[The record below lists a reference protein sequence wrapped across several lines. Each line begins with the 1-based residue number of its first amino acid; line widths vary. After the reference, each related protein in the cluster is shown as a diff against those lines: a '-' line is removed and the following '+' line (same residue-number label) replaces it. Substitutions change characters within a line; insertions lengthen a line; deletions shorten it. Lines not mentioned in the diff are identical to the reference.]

1 VSETMSA
8 EDQIAQIS
16 TLLHQKL
23 GVRGKSLSNALRKAK
38 HRLPRRIH
46 KQAMS
51 LAKVESLAHHP
62 KLRLTLDLAG
72 LGAATHEVTAYLNS
86 IDLADRRKGW
96 WLGMLGGL
104 AFNILVAVALLILF
118 LWWRGLI

>member
-1 VSETMSA
+1 MSETMSA

-16 TLLHQKL
+16 TLLHRKL
-23 GVRGKSLSNALRKAK
+23 GVRGKTLSKTLRKAK

-51 LAKVESLAHHP
+51 LAKVETLAHHP
-62 KLRLTLDLAG
+62 KLRLTLDLTG
-72 LGAATHEVTAYLNS
+72 LGSATREVTAYLNE

-96 WLGMLGGL
+96 WLSMLGGL
-104 AFNILVAVALLILF
+104 AFNVLVAAALLILF
-118 LWWRGLI
+118 LWWRNLI

>member
-1 VSETMSA
+1 MSA

-16 TLLHQKL
+16 TLLHRKL
-23 GVRGKSLSNALRKAK
+23 GVRGKTLSKTLRKAK

-51 LAKVESLAHHP
+51 LAKVETLAHHP
-62 KLRLTLDLAG
+62 KLRLTLDLTG
-72 LGAATHEVTAYLNS
+72 LGAATREVTAYLNE

-96 WLGMLGGL
+96 WLSMLGGL
-104 AFNILVAVALLILF
+104 AFNVLVAAALLILF
-118 LWWRGLI
+118 LWWRNLI